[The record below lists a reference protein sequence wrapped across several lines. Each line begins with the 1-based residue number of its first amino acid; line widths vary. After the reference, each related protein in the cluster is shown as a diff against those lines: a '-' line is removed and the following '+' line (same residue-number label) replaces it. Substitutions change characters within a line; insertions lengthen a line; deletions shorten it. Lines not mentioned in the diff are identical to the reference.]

1 MANQLPIA
9 IFDTTT
15 TLPPGEVLGLAT
27 TFFATRVPATACFL
41 EQSSPRHVVLR
52 GQGGE
57 EVVIAATPAG
67 TGSAVRGS
75 SLMFGQQVKRFF
87 TTLPPAAPGAA

>member
-1 MANQLPIA
+1 MT

-15 TLPPGEVLGLAT
+15 SLPPEAVIGRAQ
-27 TFFATRVPATACFL
+27 TFFATRVPATACFV
-41 EQSSPRHVVLR
+41 EQATDRHVVLR

-57 EVVIAATPAG
+57 EIVIAATPGDGG
-67 TGSAVRGS
+67 TAVRGS

-87 TTLPPAAPGAA
+87 TTLPAAPKGVA